1 MSLLHDNLVECFYLW
16 KVQWSRHIS
25 TDSANF
31 IVNFTQFLYIITDYL
46 KGHIDSSSKDYDDLY
61 EEAEQESQKIL
72 NHACAM
78 GTLKDLY
85 NDTWEKIKDT
95 LPDDTN
101 LYNPVNQQ
109 EDL

>member
-1 MSLLHDNLVECFYLW
+1 METLEQEFT
-16 KVQWSRHIS
+16 SRVFTHM
-25 TDSANF
+25 TA
-31 IVNFTQFLYIITDYL
+31 IVGGYIITDYL

-78 GTLKDLY
+78 GKLKDLY